1 MGIKRKKKRLLRVL
15 KNVYI
20 DIYIYVIT
28 SRLISCLELYISF
41 LIQFFK
47 VVEDLM
53 QKFIENEVDKMI
65 VRDAGFAD
73 ALIPW
78 SPS

>member
-1 MGIKRKKKRLLRVL
+1 MHGDKKKKKRLLRVV

-41 LIQFFK
+41 LIQFSK

-53 QKFIENEVDKMI
+53 EKFIENEVDKMI
-65 VRDAGFAD
+65 KHRHTFNGNR
-73 ALIPW
+73 
-78 SPS
+78 